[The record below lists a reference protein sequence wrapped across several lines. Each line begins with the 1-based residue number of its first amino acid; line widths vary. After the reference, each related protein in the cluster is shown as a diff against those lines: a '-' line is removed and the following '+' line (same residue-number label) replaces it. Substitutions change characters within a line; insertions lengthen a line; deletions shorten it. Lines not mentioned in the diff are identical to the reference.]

1 MGERTLGRREVLM
14 GAGVA
19 AGGVALTGLGAAPAE
34 AKVRHGDN
42 RGLSGSWLATRQD
55 DGAPTSVKL
64 VLSFAAGGVV
74 ISHDINPADVPFTG
88 TWTERHGGKFKVTM
102 WSGFS
107 GGPTG
112 GAGPTA
118 RVRIR
123 GSRAHNQ
130 ISGTYDFTVFDPVT
144 DEVITSGTGTF
155 TGSRIEA

>member
-1 MGERTLGRREVLM
+1 MGERTLGRRQVLM

-34 AKVRHGDN
+34 ANAGHGDS

-55 DGAPTSVKL
+55 DGAATSVKL
-64 VLSFAAGGVV
+64 VLSFGAGGVF

-88 TWTERHGGKFKVTM
+88 TWAQRSGGKFKVTM

-107 GGPTG
+107 GGPAG

-123 GSRAHNQ
+123 GRRAHNQ

-144 DEVITSGTGTF
+144 DQVVASGTGTF